1 MSLQNAID
9 FISKVDSDT
18 DFRKSCYVCK
28 SQAELLEM
36 LKSKNMGF
44 TPDEIADAFNVLEL
58 KCQTYEQ
65 AGRVHEVK
73 AWFTLF
79 KKN

>member
-1 MSLQNAID
+1 MSLQNAIN
-9 FISKVDSDT
+9 FISKVDSNDE
-18 DFRKSCYVCK
+18 FRKSCYSCK
-28 SQAELLEM
+28 SQAELLDWLMTE
-36 LKSKNMGF
+36 NMAF

-79 KKN
+79 R

>member
-1 MSLQNAID
+1 MSLQNAIN
-9 FISKVDSDT
+9 FISKVDSDSS
-18 DFRKSCYVCK
+18 FRKSCYANK
-28 SQAELLEM
+28 SQVELLENLAKQKM
-36 LKSKNMGF
+36 SF

-65 AGRVHEVK
+65 AGRVKEVK

-79 KKN
+79 R

>member
-1 MSLQNAID
+1 MSLQNAIN
-9 FISKVDSDT
+9 FISKVDSDI
-18 DFRKSCYVCK
+18 DFRKSCYTCK
-28 SQAELLEM
+28 SQVELLES
-36 LKSKNMGF
+36 LSKQKMSF

-65 AGRVHEVK
+65 AGRVKEVK

-79 KKN
+79 R

>member
-1 MSLQNAID
+1 MSLQNAIN

-28 SQAELLEM
+28 SQAELLET
-36 LKSKNMGF
+36 LSKQKMGF
-44 TPDEIADAFNVLEL
+44 TPEEIDDAFRVLEL

-65 AGRVHEVK
+65 AGRVKEVK

-79 KKN
+79 R

>member
-1 MSLQNAID
+1 MS
-9 FISKVDSDT
+9 
-18 DFRKSCYVCK
+18 
-28 SQAELLEM
+28 
-36 LKSKNMGF
+36 F

-65 AGRVHEVK
+65 AGRVKEVK

-79 KKN
+79 R

>member
-1 MSLQNAID
+1 
-9 FISKVDSDT
+9 
-18 DFRKSCYVCK
+18 
-28 SQAELLEM
+28 M
-36 LKSKNMGF
+36 LKKQKLGF
-44 TPDEIADAFNVLEL
+44 TPDEIADAFNVLEF

-79 KKN
+79 KKA

>member
-1 MSLQNAID
+1 MSLQNAIN

-18 DFRKSCYVCK
+18 DFRKSCYTNK
-28 SQAELLEM
+28 SQAELLGS
-36 LKSKNMGF
+36 LAKQNMSF

-65 AGRVHEVK
+65 AGRVKEVK

-79 KKN
+79 R

>member
-1 MSLQNAID
+1 MSLQNAIN

-18 DFRKSCYVCK
+18 NFRKSCYVHK
-28 SQAELLEM
+28 SQADLLYSLE
-36 LKSKNMGF
+36 KQNMSF

-65 AGRVHEVK
+65 ADRVKEVK

-79 KKN
+79 R